1 MTIIHETEDRILL
14 IEQAIVVSDDMDV
27 ASWASR
33 HMYANPG
40 IKWIVGNYAEA
51 DEANRNGTMFGM
63 DDFKEAQQ
71 TVAFSPMNIDHQQNR
86 IVGTWIASE
95 MIYPKSDQADS
106 RMNNPYLQVL
116 GAYWKKKFP
125 DTLKR
130 VEAAFD
136 AGMLAISME
145 AVGESVTCAGE
156 TGCGSTFPYKG
167 PFHPSYCEHINSRA
181 SAKQVNK
188 PQFRGGALI
197 LPPNRPGWAKASV
210 EDMAHDVSDE
220 NLQELAEQVETTFPQ
235 LDAAERDKLA
245 LRLQLSAFESIR

>member
-1 MTIIHETEDRILL
+1 MIIQEKDDHILL
-14 IEQAIVVSDDMDV
+14 VEQAIIVSDDMDS

-40 IKWIVGNYAEA
+40 IKWVIGNYAEA
-51 DEANRNGTMFGM
+51 DEANRNGTMFAFE
-63 DDFKEAQQ
+63 DFKAAQQ
-71 TVAFSPMNIDHQQNR
+71 TVAHSPMNIDHQQNR

-95 MIYPKSDQADS
+95 MIYPRTEQADA

-116 GAYWKKKFP
+116 GAYWRKKFP

-136 AGMLAISME
+136 SGMLAISME
-145 AVGESVTCAGE
+145 AVGESVTCAGDE
-156 TGCGSTFPYKG
+156 GCGKNFPYRG
-167 PFHPSYCEHINSRA
+167 PFHPSYCEHINSRT

-197 LPPNRPGWAKASV
+197 LPPNRPGWAKGSV
-210 EDMAHDVSDE
+210 EEMAAEFSDQQIE
-220 NLQELAEQVETTFPQ
+220 DLVEQVETTFPN
-235 LDAAERDKLA
+235 LDAAEREKFA
-245 LRLQLSAFESIR
+245 LRLQLSAFESFS